1 MSQGTDGLSQPER
14 PSSAFERI
22 GGKAILLILAAM
34 SGSTG
39 VIALQTG
46 ELAEGG
52 SRSAPLQVNVLHGV
66 AAYTGGAFLLSVSA
80 TLLVCALSGFRFRR
94 TLFAL
99 LTVNLAAFFAA
110 IAGRIFAL

>member
-1 MSQGTDGLSQPER
+1 MSQATDGLSQPER

-22 GGKAILLILAAM
+22 GGKAILLMLATM
-34 SGSTG
+34 SGSAG

-66 AAYTGGAFLLSVSA
+66 AAYTSGAFLLSVSA

-99 LTVNLAAFFAA
+99 LTFNLAAFFAA

>member
-1 MSQGTDGLSQPER
+1 MSQGTGGPSQSER
-14 PSSAFERI
+14 PPSAFERI
-22 GGKAILLILAAM
+22 GGKAILLMLAAM
-34 SGSTG
+34 SGSAG

-52 SRSAPLQVNVLHGV
+52 SRSAPLQVNVLHGIS
-66 AAYTGGAFLLSVSA
+66 AYTGGAFLLSIGA
-80 TLLVCALSGFRFRR
+80 TLLVCAVSGFRFRR

-110 IAGRIFAL
+110 ITGRIFAL